1 MKRIS
6 TVIVVTALN
15 STCIEA
21 VNGVDSIGCP
31 ESIIECQDIAEYADQ
46 VPEFPG
52 GHAAL
57 LQFISHKLHFPD
69 WGDVMP
75 LKSKLTIK
83 FVVTEN
89 GSIGDVKIIRS
100 INPEVDQEVIRV
112 VRMLPRFTP
121 GQIAGKPTNVWFTLP
136 INFHFQR

>member
-1 MKRIS
+1 MKRIL
-6 TVIVVTALN
+6 TVIVVAALN
-15 STCIEA
+15 SICIEA

-46 VPEFPG
+46 GPEFPG

-57 LQFISHKLHFPD
+57 LQFISQNFNFPD

-75 LKSKLTIK
+75 LKSKLPIK

-121 GQIAGKPTNVWFTLP
+121 GQIAGKPANVWFTLP

>member
-1 MKRIS
+1 MKRILAGI
-6 TVIVVTALN
+6 IVVALN

-21 VNGVDSIGCP
+21 VNGVDPIGCP
-31 ESIIECQDIAEYADQ
+31 ESIIECQDITEYADQ
-46 VPEFPG
+46 GPEFPG
-52 GHAAL
+52 GNAAL
-57 LQFISHKLHFPD
+57 LQFISQNLNFPD
-69 WGDVMP
+69 WGDIMP
-75 LKSKLTIK
+75 LKSRLTIK

-121 GQIAGKPTNVWFTLP
+121 GQIAGKPANVWFTLP